1 MHGKWPTTVTYDK
14 ENIIIDGK
22 KVRVFNEKNPEDIPW
37 GSMGVDYVCESTGI
51 FLDEKGASKHLTGKS
66 PAKKVSAAGATAN
79 IDRMGA

>member
-1 MHGKWPTTVTYDK
+1 MTYDK
-14 ENIIIDGK
+14 ENIVIDGK

-66 PAKKVSAAGATAN
+66 PAKKVCQGYISRAKQFKRAGC
-79 IDRMGA
+79 